1 MCSCFLILR
10 SWLGNLGVCALTAEN
25 KGRNRL
31 LQAPPPPCG
40 SRLRATRAPCK
51 VALPPAAARSY
62 AMPLAVEVA
71 DLVKIYGP
79 LRAVDG
85 ISFQV
90 EAGQI
95 FGMLGPNGA
104 GKSTTVEMIEG
115 LRPADGGA
123 HRGTGHR
130 RAQIPAQGQGTHRC
144 AAPEHGVLQGQLS
157 PRQILNLFGSFY
169 PRALPVDQL
178 IGMVNLE
185 EKQDAASSNLS
196 GGQLQRLAIAAA
208 LVNDPAV
215 IFLDEP
221 TTGLDPQARRSLWEV
236 IRRLRDVGKT
246 VLLTTHYLEEAE
258 QLCDRLVVIDHGKV
272 IAEGTP
278 AGLIAEHF
286 ERTTLEFMSDEQLDR
301 RRAFRPCPPWT
312 GTRRL
317 TAGRGSRPRTRLE
330 STRALLE
337 LCAQRGVDLHG
348 LSVHSATLE
357 DVFLKLTGRRIR
369 S

>member
-1 MCSCFLILR
+1 
-10 SWLGNLGVCALTAEN
+10 
-25 KGRNRL
+25 
-31 LQAPPPPCG
+31 
-40 SRLRATRAPCK
+40 
-51 VALPPAAARSY
+51 
-62 AMPLAVEVA
+62 MPLAVEVA
-71 DLVKIYGP
+71 DLVKVYGA

-85 ISFQV
+85 VSFQV

-115 LRPADGGA
+115 LRPADEGRIEVLGIDVRK
-123 HRGTGHR
+123 HPR
-130 RAQIPAQGQGTHRC
+130 RVKERI
-144 AAPEHGVLQGQLS
+144 GVQLQSTAFFKQLS
-157 PRQILNLFGSFY
+157 PRQILRLFASFY
-169 PRALPVDQL
+169 PHSLPADEL

-185 EKQDAASSNLS
+185 EKIDDASSKLS

-236 IRRLRDVGKT
+236 IKRLRERGKT
-246 VLLTTHYLEEAE
+246 ILLTTHYLEEAE

-286 ERTTLEFMSDEQLDR
+286 ERTTLEFLSDARLD
-301 RRAFRPCPPWT
+301 AAALHALPAVDHQEEAD
-312 GTRRL
+312 G
-317 TAGRGSRPRTRLE
+317 RTRLFSSDAAE

-337 LCAQRGVDLHG
+337 LCAQRAIDLHG
-348 LSVHSATLE
+348 LSVHTATLE

>member
-1 MCSCFLILR
+1 
-10 SWLGNLGVCALTAEN
+10 
-25 KGRNRL
+25 
-31 LQAPPPPCG
+31 
-40 SRLRATRAPCK
+40 
-51 VALPPAAARSY
+51 
-62 AMPLAVEVA
+62 MPLAIEVA
-71 DLVKIYGP
+71 DLVKVYGP

-85 ISFQV
+85 VSFQV

-104 GKSTTVEMIEG
+104 GKSTTVEMLEG
-115 LRPADGGA
+115 LRPADSGRITVLGIDV
-123 HRGTGHR
+123 RKSPR
-130 RAQIPAQGQGTHRC
+130 QVKERI
-144 AAPEHGVLQGQLS
+144 GVQLQSTAFFKQLS
-157 PRQILNLFGSFY
+157 PRQILELFASFY
-169 PRALPVDQL
+169 PRALPAEQL
-178 IGMVNLE
+178 IAMVNLE
-185 EKQDAASSNLS
+185 EKGDAASSNLS

-215 IFLDEP
+215 VFLDEP

-236 IRRLRDVGKT
+236 IKRLRDDGKT
-246 VLLTTHYLEEAE
+246 ILLTTHYLEEAE

-286 ERTTLEFMSDEQLDR
+286 ERTTLEFMSDPGLD
-301 RRAFRPCPPWT
+301 
-312 GTRRL
+312 
-317 TAGRGSRPRTRLE
+317 TAALAALPAVDHHEEADGRTRLSSSDAPE

-337 LCAQRGVDLHG
+337 LCAGRGVALRG
-348 LSVHSATLE
+348 LSIHTATLE